1 MKNSNTLLGFI
12 VGAAAGTVLGMLFAP
27 EKGSDTREK
36 LAVKGGEFTD
46 DFKTKFTDLVDNLT
60 EKSKNLFNKGEVI
73 AKEGKSTIEQINKN
87 IVSEVS

>member
-12 VGAAAGTVLGMLFAP
+12 VGAAAGATLGILFAP
-27 EKGSDTREK
+27 EKGSETREK
-36 LAVKGGEFTD
+36 LAAKGGEFSD
-46 DFKTKFTDLVDNLT
+46 DFKSKFADLVDNLT
-60 EKSKNLFNKGEVI
+60 EKSKNLFNKGEAI